1 MSDPRAASPKIEDD
15 DANVDEELALMQAQ
29 LEAMEAEKN
38 ALVSASAPAPTS
50 GTPDHQAPADGTRE
64 GTPRAGGEGADENM
78 EEDGE
83 STASVDLRSVYVGQV
98 DYSATPEEIQAHFQA
113 AGTINR
119 ITILCDKFT
128 GHPKGYAYVEF
139 AEPSCVQNALVLDN
153 SSFKGRAI
161 TVKEKR
167 TNLPGMNMTNRGRGR
182 GRGRGGYRARG
193 GFRGRVR
200 GRGRGYY

>member
-1 MSDPRAASPKIEDD
+1 MSDLRGASPKIEDD

-38 ALVSASAPAPTS
+38 ALASASAPANPAGTS
-50 GTPDHQAPADGTRE
+50 GHQTPTEGTGE
-64 GTPRAGGEGADENM
+64 GTPRASGEGADENM
-78 EEDGE
+78 EDGE

-193 GFRGRVR
+193 FRGRGW
-200 GRGRGYY
+200 GRGRGY